1 MHGVYNYAVLT
12 LPAAGRLRGRNV
24 LTMVD
29 LSPDE
34 LGSLLGI
41 AQTLKASG
49 REQQRF
55 LAGKSLAMLFEK
67 PSLRTRVSF
76 EIGMTQLGGHAV
88 VAHGG
93 DFLLGKREAPEDVA
107 RVLARYAD
115 AIVVRTHEHEPLQRF
130 AAASTV
136 PVINGLSQA
145 AHPCQALADM
155 LTIKERFGTL
165 HGLRLAYVGDG
176 RNNMAYSLAEA
187 AAMSGMSVTFAS
199 PITHRPPD
207 AFLARAIELGKPHNA
222 TARAFTSPIRAVR
235 DVDIVYTDVW
245 TSMGDE
251 AYTERNAAALRPYQV
266 NEELMAAAAP
276 HALFMHCLPAHRG
289 EEVSAGVIDGPQS
302 VVFDQ
307 AENRMHAQKALLLAL
322 MTDLRGLGDH
332 E

>member
-1 MHGVYNYAVLT
+1 MYNYAVLT
-12 LPAAGRLRGRNV
+12 MPAAGRLRGRNV
-24 LTMVD
+24 LSMID

-34 LGSLLGI
+34 LASLL
-41 AQTLKASG
+41 ATAMTLKAAG

-55 LAGKSLAMLFEK
+55 LQGKSLAMLFEK

-76 EIGMTQLGGHAV
+76 EII
-88 VAHGG
+88 AHGQ
-93 DFLLGKREAPEDVA
+93 DFLLGKRETPEDVA
-107 RVLARYAD
+107 RVLSRYAD

-187 AAMSGMSVTFAS
+187 AAMSGMSVTFAA

-207 AFLARAIELGKPHNA
+207 AFLARVIELGKPWGV
-222 TARAFTSPIRAVR
+222 TARAFTSPLRAVR
-235 DVDIVYTDVW
+235 DVDVVYTDVW
-245 TSMGDE
+245 TSMGEE
-251 AYTERNAAALRPYQV
+251 AFSERNAAALRAYQV

-289 EEVSAGVIDGPQS
+289 EEVTAGVIDGPQS

-322 MTDLRGLGDH
+322 MTDLRGLG
-332 E
+332 EQA

>member
-1 MHGVYNYAVLT
+1 MYNYAVLT

-24 LTMVD
+24 LTMLD

-34 LGSLLGI
+34 LASLLGI
-41 AQTLKASG
+41 AQSLKASG

-88 VAHGG
+88 IAHGG
-93 DFLLGKREAPEDVA
+93 DFLLGKRETPEDIA

-136 PVINGLSQA
+136 PVINGLSAA

-165 HGLRLAYVGDG
+165 AGLRIAYVGDG
-176 RNNMAYSLAEA
+176 RNNMAFSLAEA
-187 AAMSGMSVTFAS
+187 AAMSGMSVTFAA

-207 AFLARAIELGKPHNA
+207 AFLARVIELGKAHNV
-222 TARAFTSPIRAVR
+222 TARAFTSPLRAAR
-235 DVDIVYTDVW
+235 DVDVVYTDVW

-251 AYTERNAAALRPYQV
+251 AFTERNAAALRPYQV
-266 NEELMAAAAP
+266 TEELMAAAAP

-289 EEVSAGVIDGPQS
+289 EEVTAGVIDGPNS

-307 AENRMHAQKALLLAL
+307 AENRLHAQKALLLAL

>member
-1 MHGVYNYAVLT
+1 
-12 LPAAGRLRGRNV
+12 
-24 LTMVD
+24 
-29 LSPDE
+29 
-34 LGSLLGI
+34 
-41 AQTLKASG
+41 
-49 REQQRF
+49 
-55 LAGKSLAMLFEK
+55 MLFEK

-93 DFLLGKREAPEDVA
+93 DFLLGKRETPEDVA

-136 PVINGLSQA
+136 PVINGLSAA

-165 HGLRLAYVGDG
+165 AGLRIAYVGDG

-187 AAMSGMSVTFAS
+187 AAMSGMSVTFAA

-207 AFLARAIELGKPHNA
+207 AFLARVVELGKAHNV
-222 TARAFTSPIRAVR
+222 TARAFTSPLRAAR
-235 DVDIVYTDVW
+235 DVDVVYTDVW

-251 AYTERNAAALRPYQV
+251 AFTERNAAALRPYQV
-266 NEELMAAAAP
+266 TEELMAAAAP

-289 EEVSAGVIDGPQS
+289 EEVTAGVIDGPNS

-307 AENRMHAQKALLLAL
+307 AENRLHAQKALLLAL

>member
-1 MHGVYNYAVLT
+1 MQMLT

-24 LTMVD
+24 LSMLD
-29 LSPDE
+29 IAPDE
-34 LGSLLGI
+34 LASVIGV
-41 AQTLKASG
+41 AQMLKAAG
-49 REQQRF
+49 REQHQF
-55 LAGKSLAMLFEK
+55 LQGKSLAMLFEK

-88 VAHGG
+88 VAHGN
-93 DFLLGKREAPEDVA
+93 DFMLGKRETPEDVA

-165 HGLRLAYVGDG
+165 QGLRLAYVGDA
-176 RNNMAYSLAEA
+176 RNNTAYSVAEA
-187 AAMSGMSVTFAS
+187 AAMSGMSLTFAA

-207 AFLARAIELGKPHNA
+207 AFLARLIELGKPHHI
-222 TARAFTSPIRAVR
+222 TARAFTSPVRAVR
-235 DVDIVYTDVW
+235 DVDVVYTDVW
-245 TSMGDE
+245 TSMGEE
-251 AYTERNAAALRPYQV
+251 AYSERNAAALRPYQV
-266 NEELMAAAAP
+266 NEALMAVAAP
-276 HALFMHCLPAHRG
+276 HALFLHCLPAHRG
-289 EEVSAGVIDGPQS
+289 EEVAAGVIDGPQS

-307 AENRMHAQKALLLAL
+307 AENRLHAQKALLLAL
-322 MTDLRGLGDH
+322 MSDLRGLGDDA
-332 E
+332 

>member
-1 MHGVYNYAVLT
+1 MYNYAVLT
-12 LPAAGRLRGRNV
+12 MPAAGRLRGRNV
-24 LTMVD
+24 LSMID

-34 LGSLLGI
+34 LASLLGT
-41 AQTLKASG
+41 AATLKAAG

-55 LAGKSLAMLFEK
+55 LQGKSLAMLFEK

-88 VAHGG
+88 IAHGQ
-93 DFLLGKREAPEDVA
+93 DFLLGKRETPEDVA
-107 RVLARYAD
+107 RVLSRYAD

-187 AAMSGMSVTFAS
+187 AAMSGMSVTFAA

-207 AFLARAIELGKPHNA
+207 AFLARVIELGKPWGV
-222 TARAFTSPIRAVR
+222 TARAFTSPLRA
-235 DVDIVYTDVW
+235 
-245 TSMGDE
+245 TSMSCTPTSGPRW
-251 AYTERNAAALRPYQV
+251 ARKPIANAIPPRC
-266 NEELMAAAAP
+266 AP
-276 HALFMHCLPAHRG
+276 IR
-289 EEVSAGVIDGPQS
+289 STK
-302 VVFDQ
+302 
-307 AENRMHAQKALLLAL
+307 N
-322 MTDLRGLGDH
+322 
-332 E
+332 